1 MTRWSMTGRIK
12 WAVLGATLVIS
23 LGACSQ
29 NNDIIQVERSAEEL
43 YTIAY
48 EEATSGN
55 IGQASPLFDEVERQ
69 HPYSKWA
76 SQAQLMSAW
85 ALYQSNSYDA
95 AVLALNRFISLNP
108 AHPDIDYAYYLIA
121 MSYYDQIVDVE
132 RDAGKTV
139 DAKEAF
145 EALINRFPD
154 SKYTRDAQ
162 LKHDLTLSHLA
173 GKEMAIGR
181 FYLKDGHYDAALRR
195 FANVVQN
202 YERSNQTPEAL
213 YRMVESFLALGLDSE
228 ATRTGAV
235 MVHNY
240 ENSVWTNRMNDLI
253 GDPTLSHE
261 TGFFD
266 QILQRFS
273 G

>member
-1 MTRWSMTGRIK
+1 MLGTALAASLL
-12 WAVLGATLVIS
+12 VLSIG
-23 LGACSQ
+23 GCSR
-29 NNDIIQVERSAEEL
+29 NNEIVQVERTAEEL
-43 YTIAY
+43 YSIAY
-48 EEATSGN
+48 EESVNGN
-55 IGQASPLFDEVERQ
+55 INQASALFDEVERQ

-95 AVLALNRFISLNP
+95 AILALNRFISLNP
-108 AHPDIDYAYYLIA
+108 AHPNIDYAFYLTA
-121 MSYYDQIVDVE
+121 MSYYEQIVDVE

-139 DAKEAF
+139 EAKEAF

-162 LKHDLTLSHLA
+162 LKRDLTLSHLA

-195 FANVVQN
+195 FANVVQH
-202 YERSNQTPEAL
+202 YEQSNQTPEAL
-213 YRMVESFLALGLDSE
+213 YRMVESFLALGLDTE
-228 ATRTGAV
+228 ATRVAAV

-240 ENSVWTNRMNDLI
+240 KTSIWTRRMNDLI
-253 GDPTLSHE
+253 NDPTINHDI
-261 TGFFD
+261 GFFD

-273 G
+273 S